1 MHPQLGRGH
10 PDVLQAVLQALGKG
24 GCRGYLDFG
33 PKDVQTLFEIGGPPL
48 ALVAVQGQN
57 PSFVSAWNQV
67 QSIFAGLERLSTH
80 LDFGAKRNPS
90 GRIGPASPNFIKR
103 NQATPQCAAVNAG
116 GTVIHLDI
124 SDTHGEPGT
133 ATGRRLGQSQL
144 GSGRQDHGLGQDD
157 QKESEKWSCEFL
169 HGGFF
174 SKTNPKRA
182 TFGVGPPPCIYFRGM
197 KNELVLVDPQLRP
210 GVALLRLNRPKEL
223 NALNLQ
229 LMGELRDALAILDK
243 DENVRVMVLTG
254 NEKAFAAGADIHQM
268 SGKGA
273 IDMLLIDQFATWEQI
288 RRLKKPLIA
297 AVSGFVLG
305 GGNELVM
312 HCDLVIAS
320 ETARFGQPEI
330 LLGIMPGAGGTQRL
344 TRQIGKVNAMEMVL
358 TGQPISA
365 KQALAW
371 GLVNRVVPVEV
382 YLDEALR
389 LASEI
394 ALRAP
399 LAVRLAKESVLK
411 AQDSSLSEGL
421 EFERK
426 NFYMLFASADQKEG
440 MDAFVNK
447 RPPQFTG
454 S

>member
-1 MHPQLGRGH
+1 
-10 PDVLQAVLQALGKG
+10 
-24 GCRGYLDFG
+24 
-33 PKDVQTLFEIGGPPL
+33 
-48 ALVAVQGQN
+48 
-57 PSFVSAWNQV
+57 
-67 QSIFAGLERLSTH
+67 
-80 LDFGAKRNPS
+80 
-90 GRIGPASPNFIKR
+90 
-103 NQATPQCAAVNAG
+103 
-116 GTVIHLDI
+116 
-124 SDTHGEPGT
+124 
-133 ATGRRLGQSQL
+133 
-144 GSGRQDHGLGQDD
+144 
-157 QKESEKWSCEFL
+157 
-169 HGGFF
+169 
-174 SKTNPKRA
+174 
-182 TFGVGPPPCIYFRGM
+182 M
-197 KNELVLVDPQLRP
+197 KNELVLVDPQIRP

-229 LMGELRDALAILDK
+229 LMAELRDALAILDK
-243 DENVRVMVLTG
+243 DENVRAMVLTG

-273 IDMLLIDQFATWEQI
+273 IEMLLIDQFSTWEQI

-312 HCDLVIAS
+312 HCDLVVAS

-358 TGQPISA
+358 TGQPIAA

-411 AQDSSLSEGL
+411 AQDSNLSEGL